1 MRATGDSD
9 SKDSVFTSF
18 VFAMIAGL
26 SLVVVVLIL
35 LFGSPLT
42 PLTIV
47 TPLPLALSGVVAS
60 LILTSHP
67 VSLPVVIG
75 ILMLM
80 GIVVKNSIMLVDF
93 AIELE
98 RSGLSRIE
106 ATIEACAERLRP
118 IIMTTLAMVAGM
130 VPAAFGHEI
139 GGEFRAPMAVAVI
152 GGLMVS
158 TVLSLVVV
166 PACHVLIAD
175 LGDAVKRLAQK
186 MPGGEAAVDGTGDA
200 FLESPDSLRG

>member
-1 MRATGDSD
+1 
-9 SKDSVFTSF
+9 
-18 VFAMIAGL
+18 
-26 SLVVVVLIL
+26 
-35 LFGSPLT
+35 
-42 PLTIV
+42 
-47 TPLPLALSGVVAS
+47 
-60 LILTSHP
+60 
-67 VSLPVVIG
+67 
-75 ILMLM
+75 
-80 GIVVKNSIMLVDF
+80 
-93 AIELE
+93 
-98 RSGLSRIE
+98 
-106 ATIEACAERLRP
+106 
-118 IIMTTLAMVAGM
+118 M